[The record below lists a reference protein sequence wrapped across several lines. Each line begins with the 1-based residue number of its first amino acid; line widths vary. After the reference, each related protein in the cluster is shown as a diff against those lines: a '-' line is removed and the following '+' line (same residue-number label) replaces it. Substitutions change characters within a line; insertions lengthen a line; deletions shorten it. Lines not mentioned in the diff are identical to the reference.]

1 MSRKI
6 KYLNSGEFRKQH
18 LEIASERPRNVIVE
32 VATRAVAVDAQAR
45 LLCYPRGSFYPL
57 SSEHTHCAAEDH

>member
-1 MSRKI
+1 MSRK
-6 KYLNSGEFRKQH
+6 LNIQILGEFEKT
-18 LEIASERPRNVIVE
+18 ASRNHFRETPNVIIE